1 VELCEDVDLNEML
14 VESKRCLEQQPL
26 TAERAALMTIL
37 LRVQEISVRH
47 KAPQRAHAS
56 ARR

>member
-1 VELCEDVDLNEML
+1 LCEDVDLNEML